1 MLVLLPTI
9 VKLIHCSSI
18 PFFSLLM
25 SMKGATLRRVAGMDA
40 VLVAAFS
47 FRMNADLCKSGYR
60 GAFRVGK
67 RLHQGFRCFF
77 VLAAVSLPVP
87 PLKADAPT
95 LPNRFFYPVLT
106 LRVSAYLRLRACEH
120 RRYARPL
127 LISSYISRCCP
138 TGAAS
143 AGVDDAARHLP
154 GKGCSA
160 ARMGVGLLGQIDLS
174 KQEVQRCPHGG
185 GTCLVTRHFCA
196 KLAVQAFCSSPPG
209 EFLIFPLAL
218 SGAYS
223 AALGWLC
230 RQGAGRF
237 APFRCAH
244 PGRRQPRGS
253 FALRGWPGGMTTAG
267 DFI

>member
-60 GAFRVGK
+60 GAFQWVKGCIRASGV
-67 RLHQGFRCFF
+67 F

-106 LRVSAYLRLRACEH
+106 FAGFGIPALASLRASQVCQ
-120 RRYARPL
+120 PL

-138 TGAAS
+138 TRRCQRRGLMMQRVIYLGRGAA
-143 AGVDDAARHLP
+143 LP
-154 GKGCSA
+154 A
-160 ARMGVGLLGQIDLS
+160 WGVGLLGQIDLAS
-174 KQEVQRCPHGG
+174 RRC
-185 GTCLVTRHFCA
+185 
-196 KLAVQAFCSSPPG
+196 
-209 EFLIFPLAL
+209 
-218 SGAYS
+218 S
-223 AALGWLC
+223 AARMGV
-230 RQGAGRF
+230 GR
-237 APFRCAH
+237 A
-244 PGRRQPRGS
+244 
-253 FALRGWPGGMTTAG
+253 
-267 DFI
+267 